1 MANIDASTPQLRAV
15 KKWIDGFISLD
26 ISNLGVLISK
36 NFKYESFPKII
47 DLPEQTKGS
56 HIQWFGGI
64 LAATTKLEV
73 RIQHQRTAFA
83 D

>member
-1 MANIDASTPQLRAV
+1 MANIDARTPQLEAV

-26 ISNLGVLISK
+26 ISNLGMLTSR
-36 NFKYESFPKII
+36 NFKYESLPKIV
-47 DLPEQTKGS
+47 DLPEQTKGA

-64 LAATTKLEV
+64 LASTTKLEV
-73 RIQHQRTAFA
+73 RIQRWRTAFA